1 MAIRFT
7 LLLHTTQYEGC
18 ESIKT
23 TRITRRKV
31 WETLQG
37 WLGSGRDREEEV
49 WVLTG
54 LERAAEVAGGGWSAG
69 QEGAAE

>member
-1 MAIRFT
+1 MGKYYYAHHAAGRCGRHYT
-7 LLLHTTQYEGC
+7 
-18 ESIKT
+18 
-23 TRITRRKV
+23 
-31 WETLQG
+31 G

-54 LERAAEVAGGGWSAG
+54 LERAAEVAGGGWPAG